1 MGEVPRSLE
10 DVYQPLVA
18 NIGIDYPSPDK
29 EVKVK
34 EIINQTIKFLTNLNI
49 ARLNLEEGN
58 QQISQP
64 PREWRIVQ

>member
-1 MGEVPRSLE
+1 VGEVPRSLE

-18 NIGIDYPSPDK
+18 NIWIDYPSSDK

-34 EIINQTIKFLTNLNI
+34 EIINQTIKLLINLNI
-49 ARLNLEEGN
+49 VRQNLEEVN

-64 PREWRIVQ
+64 PRNWRIVQ